1 VNPLLVGSI
10 PTRRLKIEGVTCMKR
25 DVAIIIITCCVL
37 IFGIG
42 ATTSYDII
50 PRGIGIAAGT
60 IVSGVT
66 VAYIIKHIV

>member
-50 PRGIGIAAGT
+50 PRAYGVLAGT
-60 IVSGVT
+60 VVSGVT
-66 VAYIIKHIV
+66 IAYILKQI